1 MFVKETA
8 YVFPMFNY
16 AEGLKIR
23 ISKALLLVH
32 EEILDWTWTE
42 MDYRKDMNRFAKEAQ
57 LQHLRTNI

>member
-1 MFVKETA
+1 
-8 YVFPMFNY
+8 MFNY

-42 MDYRKDMNRFAKEAQ
+42 MDCRKDMNRFAKEAQ
-57 LQHLRTNI
+57 LQHLRSNI